1 MFIIVITLHHIFL
14 RNNYLCASYF
24 PDISEYPVHL
34 SDNGSIVFRDKHEIE
49 DADFDDILVD
59 ELNSY
64 QDNEDMDSEKKS
76 AIPGE
81 YDLFDV
87 DNIDE
92 VIADIDRKIA
102 ELEAEEAAEKAKEE
116 ERKRAEANDEEIEK
130 DDE

>member
-1 MFIIVITLHHIFL
+1 MITLHHIFL

-34 SDNGSIVFRDKHEIE
+34 SDNGSIVFRDKREIE

-64 QDNEDMDSEKKS
+64 QDNYDMDSEKKS
-76 AIPGE
+76 AILEE

-102 ELEAEEAAEKAKEE
+102 ELEAE
-116 ERKRAEANDEEIEK
+116 
-130 DDE
+130 